1 MRPSERQQQLLE
13 AREVF
18 LSGGGVPGCVRG
30 EILSSWRRSLS
41 SGVDPDKPVQVRFG
55 GLVDGDNALLRAAR
69 PVAEGL
75 FESMPT
81 VSVAMLVAER
91 QGRVL
96 ERWGTNRALLHLL
109 DDIGGAPG
117 YIWAE
122 ETTGTGALA
131 TVFEVGGPVAVSGAE
146 HFVDQLTTV
155 AAFGAPIVH
164 PVSRRIE
171 GAVDLVCSIEDASE
185 LMMPLI
191 VRAAEEISTR
201 LLSGYAASDRAL
213 LDGFLRA
220 DRRGPRRPIVA
231 LNDRIMITNPLA
243 ADLLGTM
250 NQTVLSENVRRALV
264 EHRNEFEMPSSEDHE
279 HLFGVIH
286 ELRDARDRTGAVV
299 QLRPGDAEADPHPAL
314 RQSSHVEE
322 QLRSRLPGTSAAWAH
337 LLRQSAIA
345 LRSHQRILIV
355 GESGV
360 GKRTL
365 AMALSAVADGSL
377 RPVELDAGESLT
389 HYAEGRG
396 AELTEAVMSSRRSV
410 LLTHLEQLDERALE
424 LICRWLDEL
433 PPSAPRI
440 LATYCM
446 SYENTSPAA
455 GLLAR
460 FPGTIDV
467 TPLRDRVEDIPEIVA
482 SIAAGPGSGEPEPKF
497 DNAALR
503 QLMALE
509 WPGNLRQL
517 SQVVMAATAASAG
530 SRVRVEDLPRQQFSV
545 AAARRPLTRLE
556 RSERVMIAS
565 ALAEAEGNK
574 RTAAANLGISRST
587 LYRKLKALELEA

>member
-1 MRPSERQQQLLE
+1 MRPSERQHQLLE

-18 LSGGGVPGCVRG
+18 LSGGGVPSCVRR
-30 EILSSWRRSLS
+30 EILRSWRRSLG
-41 SGVDPDKPVQVRFG
+41 SGVQPDKPVEVRFG
-55 GLVDGDNALLRAAR
+55 GVVDGDNALLRAAR

-75 FESMPT
+75 FEAMPT

-96 ERWGTNRALLHLL
+96 ERWGTNRALLHVL
-109 DDIGGAPG
+109 DRISGAPG

-131 TVFEVGGPVAVSGAE
+131 TVLEEGSPVAVSGAE
-146 HFVDQLTTV
+146 HFVDQLTTIS
-155 AAFGAPIVH
+155 AFGAPIIH

-171 GAVDLVCSIEDASE
+171 GVVDLVCSIEDASE

-191 VRAAEEISTR
+191 IRAAAEISTR

-243 ADLLGTM
+243 ADMLGTI

-264 EHRNEFEMPSSEDHE
+264 ERRNEFELPGTDDGE
-279 HLFGVIH
+279 HLYGVIH

-299 QLRPGDAEADPHPAL
+299 QLRTADAEPASHPTTGP
-314 RQSSHVEE
+314 SPHVEHH
-322 QLRSRLPGTSAAWAH
+322 LKSMLPGTSATWSH
-337 LLRQSAIA
+337 LLRQSAMA
-345 LRSHQRILIV
+345 VESHERILIV

-365 AMALSAVADGSL
+365 ANALSTVTDASL
-377 RPVELDAGESLT
+377 RPVELDARDSLA
-389 HYAEGRG
+389 HYAEGHG
-396 AELTEAVMSSRRSV
+396 AEVTEAVMSSPRSV

-424 LICRWLDEL
+424 LFCRWLDGL
-433 PPSAPRI
+433 PQTTPRI
-440 LATYCM
+440 LATYCV

-455 GLLAR
+455 SLLAR
-460 FPGTIDV
+460 FPRTIEV

-482 SIAAGPGSGEPEPKF
+482 SIAASSGKHDESKF

-517 SQVVMAATAASAG
+517 SQVVMAACASSAG
-530 SRVRVEDLPRQQFSV
+530 SRIRVEDLPRQQFSV
-545 AAARRPLTRLE
+545 PAARRPLTRLE
-556 RSERVMIAS
+556 RSERVMIAA

-574 RTAAANLGISRST
+574 RTAAASLGISRST